1 MAHTATW
8 FVLSL
13 SILMLVAVW
22 FVGLD
27 WLGWGVMF
35 GGEFGG
41 LAVVRFKLLLGLFL
55 AVVCGLLGLL
65 MLGVACLVG
74 G

>member
-1 MAHTATW
+1 M
-8 FVLSL
+8 
-13 SILMLVAVW
+13 
-22 FVGLD
+22 
-27 WLGWGVMF
+27 
-35 GGEFGG
+35 GEFGG

-65 MLGVACLVG
+65 MLGVVCLVG